1 MLRILLAAS
10 LEAGQQSHGNLCVYD
25 GLEACVVEER
35 HFPVA
40 LVEAL
45 GQLFKVAFFETLH
58 VSLTDQRLTLVRAAI
73 VFY

>member
-1 MLRILLAAS
+1 
-10 LEAGQQSHGNLCVYD
+10 
-25 GLEACVVEER
+25 VEER